1 MRWLTLL
8 LMTPLMAAATAA
20 PPAAPLPQRA
30 APAEV
35 PFLDARFEV
44 TEEQD
49 VVFGQGRVNDGPE
62 PRQRALLLDAY
73 LPAGDDPPARRPAV
87 ILAHGGSF
95 HRGNRRDDSVI
106 ENGAKNTPVR
116 NYCQEL
122 ARRGY
127 ACFSIDYRLAP
138 EDPAPGDHALERLM
152 DPVEAVSPAA
162 TGRIDVARL
171 AMGLPPL
178 DERSR
183 AQLWHAI
190 LAAASDLD
198 SAVAFVRKEYARFDV
213 DPTRIAIGGFS
224 AGAISAINVAYGM
237 GTPVSAVVSLSGG
250 IWGYDLLKQ
259 FGTDSPPPAL
269 LLLGQQDLPG
279 VMAGTRGLLQL
290 FGERNVNHEFAW
302 VPGFGHFYP
311 SAAVTLSATG
321 KRRPVDE
328 AIAEFLYRE
337 LRLAVLSAELED

>member
-1 MRWLTLL
+1 MNSLIPILMALL
-8 LMTPLMAAATAA
+8 LAAPVATRAAT
-20 PPAAPLPQRA
+20 PER
-30 APAEV
+30 V
-35 PFLDARFEV
+35 PFLDVRFEV
-44 TEEQD
+44 TEEQN
-49 VVFGQGRVNDGPE
+49 VVFAQGRVNHGPE
-62 PRQRALLLDAY
+62 PRQRPLELDVF
-73 LPAGDDPPARRPAV
+73 LPQGDHSPARRPAV

-95 HRGNRRDDSVI
+95 HRGSRRDDSVI
-106 ENGAKNTPVR
+106 ENGAKNTPMR
-116 NYCQEL
+116 HYCQDL

-138 EDPAPGDHALERLM
+138 EDPAPGSHLLERLM

-162 TGRIDVARL
+162 TARIDTARM

-198 SAVAFVRKEYARFDV
+198 AAVAFVRKEYARFGV
-213 DPTRIAIGGFS
+213 DPTRVAIGGFS

-237 GTPVSAVVSLSGG
+237 GTPVSAVVSLSGS
-250 IWGYDLLKQ
+250 IWGYDLLRQ
-259 FGTDSPPPAL
+259 FGTETPPPAL

-290 FGERNVNHEFAW
+290 FSERDVSHEFAW

-311 SAAVTLSATG
+311 SAAVTLSASG

-328 AIAEFLYRE
+328 TIAEFLYRE